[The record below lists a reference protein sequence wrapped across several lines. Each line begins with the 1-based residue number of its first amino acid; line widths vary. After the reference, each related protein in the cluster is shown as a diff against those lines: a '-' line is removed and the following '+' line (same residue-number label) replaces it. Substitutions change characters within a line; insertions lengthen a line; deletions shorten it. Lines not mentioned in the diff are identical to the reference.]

1 MIKIADKNRS
11 FVLLI
16 FTLFIGVFLIGGML
30 FYETDSPGGE
40 GGPTEVLDGGP
51 EFKKIEIKISELKN
65 KTFDP
70 SCFNTIKTEIDSY
83 YDLGI
88 YQSSSKTYLTTKL
101 TSVYSDLVFNQTE
114 LFLTSDIGTSNEVLS
129 WLNQLQKITS
139 KTSKIDNYK
148 NQINAYNYYS
158 ITLSR
163 KVNNFISPDT
173 TKFNEDIY
181 KKLLF
186 EVKNMPKL
194 NVKYKNRYK
203 FNSIK
208 INLNTKLDK
217 FKCEWATGG
226 PC

>member
-1 MIKIADKNRS
+1 MIKIVEKNRS
-11 FVLLI
+11 FIFLI
-16 FTLFIGVFLIGGML
+16 FTLFIGSFLIGGML

-40 GGPTEVLDGGP
+40 RGPDGGPDGGP
-51 EFKKIEIKISELKN
+51 EFNKIENKIKELKN

-70 SCFNTIKTEIDSY
+70 SCFNSIKTEIDSY

-88 YQSSSKTYLTTKL
+88 YQSSSKTYLTTIL
-101 TSVYSDLVFNQTE
+101 TSEYSDLVFNQTE

-158 ITLSR
+158 ITLSK
-163 KVNNFISPDT
+163 KVNNFISPGIT
-173 TKFNEDIY
+173 GFNEDIY
-181 KKLLF
+181 NKLLF
-186 EVKNMPKL
+186 EVKNMPNL
-194 NVKYKNRYK
+194 NVKYKNRHK

-226 PC
+226 SC